1 MISKKAIKIKSFK
14 YKNFQKHKLIAIKIA
29 DNFMNT
35 YLNS

>member
-1 MISKKAIKIKSFK
+1 MISKKALKIKSLK
-14 YKNFQKHKLIAIKIA
+14 YKNFQKRKLIAIKIA